1 MRNLVAEERAGEEM
15 DQRDRWLPAVSV
27 AVLGV
32 VAASWLAL
40 AVDGA
45 SSQAPELGAGGSPRV
60 PVVFVPG
67 VTGVEL
73 RESGSG
79 KILWGKGHNLMFPR
93 DRGYNIARAIEAGPA
108 RARVEAGDVIRRL
121 RLAGVVRKAVYQPM
135 VDLLEASGYR
145 VGDLAEPRPEDSLF
159 LFGYD
164 WRQSNVD
171 SAHQLLERLERVRQ
185 ARGESRSP
193 VVLVCQS
200 NGAHLCRYLA
210 RYGAATLEEAEAG
223 QGGIPATLDIQK
235 VVLMGA
241 SNGGS
246 LRILRELDRG
256 RKYLPWVGRRWA
268 PEAFFGYE
276 SLYQD
281 LPANTD
287 DLFVDDEGRPMAV
300 NLYDV
305 ASWKKYQ
312 WSVFAP
318 TVERRLA
325 KNRRPDLFGDVAA
338 REAFL
343 VPVLRHAERVQ
354 ALLRR
359 DSGGST
365 AGRYYLIRNDSNDTP
380 ARALLVEEENGWRTY
395 FLGDDALD
403 RYPTLLSRLG
413 ATGDGH
419 ATLESQQWLSAP
431 ERELLSPKDM
441 TVEGTHFEM
450 IHNREAQRYLLEIL
464 SDQLEENPAP
474 SLQ

>member
-1 MRNLVAEERAGEEM
+1 M
-15 DQRDRWLPAVSV
+15 P
-27 AVLGV
+27 
-32 VAASWLAL
+32 
-40 AVDGA
+40 VD
-45 SSQAPELGAGGSPRV
+45 
-60 PVVFVPG
+60 
-67 VTGVEL
+67 
-73 RESGSG
+73 
-79 KILWGKGHNLMFPR
+79 
-93 DRGYNIARAIEAGPA
+93 
-108 RARVEAGDVIRRL
+108 
-121 RLAGVVRKAVYQPM
+121 
-135 VDLLEASGYR
+135 
-145 VGDLAEPRPEDSLF
+145 
-159 LFGYD
+159 
-164 WRQSNVD
+164 
-171 SAHQLLERLERVRQ
+171 
-185 ARGESRSP
+185 
-193 VVLVCQS
+193 
-200 NGAHLCRYLA
+200 
-210 RYGAATLEEAEAG
+210 
-223 QGGIPATLDIQK
+223 
-235 VVLMGA
+235 
-241 SNGGS
+241 
-246 LRILRELDRG
+246 
-256 RKYLPWVGRRWA
+256 
-268 PEAFFGYE
+268 
-276 SLYQD
+276 
-281 LPANTD
+281 
-287 DLFVDDEGRPMAV
+287 
-300 NLYDV
+300 LYDV